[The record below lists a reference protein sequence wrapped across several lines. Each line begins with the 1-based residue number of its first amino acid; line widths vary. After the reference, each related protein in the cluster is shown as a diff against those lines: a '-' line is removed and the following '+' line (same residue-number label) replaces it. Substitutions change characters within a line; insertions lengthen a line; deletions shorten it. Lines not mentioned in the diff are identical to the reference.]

1 MLAVVNAITKAKSTE
16 YTAVRKALRTYATD
30 TPLGKIKF
38 NDKGDAIGVG
48 FSVYQVRQG
57 VYREIK

>member
-1 MLAVVNAITKAKSTE
+1 MLAMVNAIARTKSTE
-16 YTAVRKALRTYATD
+16 DKAVHKALRTYATD

-48 FSVYQVRQG
+48 FSIYQVRHG
-57 VYREIK
+57 VYVELK